1 MTKSKAKPKPK
12 AETAKPGAV
21 PKPDAARILLQELMS
36 TPAEPPGAKR
46 SWWRRA
52 GRVVLVPAL
61 AVLSGLILGG
71 VLIALTSQ
79 EVWQAFQVSV
89 LQGIGTSFA
98 VVFRA
103 YAALFAGAFGNP
115 VQMVVALQ
123 SGDPLAVRRAFNPIL
138 ESMVAAT
145 PYIFAGLSVALAF
158 RGGLFNIG
166 AEGQIF
172 VGAIT
177 ATYVGYALVGLPM
190 IVHLPLAL
198 AAGALGGAL
207 WGFIPGW
214 LKARTGAHEV
224 INTIMMNYIAF
235 RLSDWLLTG
244 PMMRPDSFNP
254 VSPTIQVS
262 AMLPRFFADPIRF
275 HLGFFV
281 ALLVAYLVYWFLFR
295 TTWGFNLRT
304 AGSNPNAARY
314 AGIKTGRWIFL
325 TMSLAGALA
334 GLAGTN
340 EVLGVN
346 HNLAMAFSSGY
357 GFDSIALALLGRSH
371 PLGVVLASLFFGTL
385 RSGARRMQVVSG
397 IPIDII
403 SVIQA
408 MILAFMAAPAIIRTI
423 YRLRQPAEAG
433 EEVLVRGWGG

>member
-1 MTKSKAKPKPK
+1 VTKSKGKPKPK
-12 AETAKPGAV
+12 ADAGPGKAV
-21 PKPDAARILLQELMS
+21 PEPDAGHVLIQELMA

-79 EVWQAFQVSV
+79 EVWAAFQVSV
-89 LQGIGTSFA
+89 LQGIATAFV

-103 YAALFAGAFGNP
+103 YAALFAGALGNP
-115 VQMVVALQ
+115 VQMVVAIQ
-123 SGDPLAVRRAFNPIL
+123 SGDPLEVRRAFNPIL

-158 RGGLFNIG
+158 RVACSTSAPRDRSSSGRSPPLRRLR
-166 AEGQIF
+166 
-172 VGAIT
+172 
-177 ATYVGYALVGLPM
+177 LVGLPM
-190 IVHLPLAL
+190 VIHLPLAL

-275 HLGFFV
+275 HLGFFF
-281 ALLVAYLVYWFLFR
+281 ALLVAYGVYWFLFR
-295 TTWGFNLRT
+295 STWGFNLRT

-314 AGIKTGRWIFL
+314 AGINTGRWIIL
-325 TMSLAGALA
+325 TMTLAGALA

-433 EEVLVRGWGG
+433 EEALVRGWGG